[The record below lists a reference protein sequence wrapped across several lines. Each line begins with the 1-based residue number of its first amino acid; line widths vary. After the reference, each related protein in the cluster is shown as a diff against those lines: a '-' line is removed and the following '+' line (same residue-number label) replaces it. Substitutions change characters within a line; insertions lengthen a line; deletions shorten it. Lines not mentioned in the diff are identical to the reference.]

1 MIEISWILDNRLNN
15 INIFDWLVK
24 VLANHF
30 AFERDN
36 DPNHLVKPKE
46 AKSLETTLETV
57 EGIQFYWGSAGWT
70 WKGDWDWYCV

>member
-36 DPNHLVKPKE
+36 DSNHLVKSNKYRQ
-46 AKSLETTLETV
+46 LDN
-57 EGIQFYWGSAGWT
+57 QH
-70 WKGDWDWYCV
+70 